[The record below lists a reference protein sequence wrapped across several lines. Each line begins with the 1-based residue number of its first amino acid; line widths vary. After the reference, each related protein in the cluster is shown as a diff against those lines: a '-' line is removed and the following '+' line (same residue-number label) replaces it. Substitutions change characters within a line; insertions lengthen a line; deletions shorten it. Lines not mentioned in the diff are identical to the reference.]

1 MEQWFESPAH
11 ASVYYFTDLTQ
22 IYLLLAIQQHG
33 LSAAD
38 DTFRETLYDILQ
50 LIKQYD
56 FLWGSQD
63 DPFKIELENIL
74 TKYTTD
80 EVEEAKGK
88 IKRIEVRKKEYR
100 LLKEKLEEH
109 FNFEITDYIIDDILD
124 YETYRHTC
132 LMINLAVISNR
143 ISIENGEI
151 LKAGLKIIFK
161 IKNKYDRFN
170 RNVYIDTFDF
180 DSWYDKYSTEEIVD
194 IKKFL
199 NMNDINLLKKLNIK
213 IKNKIYTEQEVEI
226 LNMDLLSYYV
236 ADDMDEDELKQSKL
250 LPKDVS
256 REEYNNLLEK
266 INKISEDY
274 KF

>member
-1 MEQWFESPAH
+1 MG
-11 ASVYYFTDLTQ
+11 D
-22 IYLLLAIQQHG
+22 
-33 LSAAD
+33 
-38 DTFRETLYDILQ
+38 
-50 LIKQYD
+50 
-56 FLWGSQD
+56 
-63 DPFKIELENIL
+63 IL
-74 TKYTTD
+74 TKYTAD
-80 EVEEAKGK
+80 DVEEAKGK

-132 LMINLAVISNR
+132 LMINLAVINNR
-143 ISIENGEI
+143 ISIDNGEI
-151 LKAGLKIIFK
+151 LKAGLRIIFK
-161 IKNKYDRFN
+161 IKNEYDRFN

-199 NMNDINLLKKLNIK
+199 NRDDINLLKKLNIK

-226 LNMDLLSYYV
+226 LSMDLLSYYI
-236 ADDMDEDELKQSKL
+236 ADDMEIEEINMSKD

-266 INKISEDY
+266 VNKISEDY

>member
-1 MEQWFESPAH
+1 MG
-11 ASVYYFTDLTQ
+11 D
-22 IYLLLAIQQHG
+22 
-33 LSAAD
+33 
-38 DTFRETLYDILQ
+38 
-50 LIKQYD
+50 
-56 FLWGSQD
+56 
-63 DPFKIELENIL
+63 IL

-80 EVEEAKGK
+80 EVEEVKGK

-132 LMINLAVISNR
+132 LMINLAVINNR
-143 ISIENGEI
+143 ISIDNGEI
-151 LKAGLKIIFK
+151 LKAGLRIIFK
-161 IKNKYDRFN
+161 IKNEYDRFN

-199 NMNDINLLKKLNIK
+199 NRDDINLLKKLNIK

-226 LNMDLLSYYV
+226 LNMDLLSYYI
-236 ADDMDEDELKQSKL
+236 ADDMEIEENNMSKD

-266 INKISEDY
+266 VNKMSEDY

>member
-1 MEQWFESPAH
+1 MG
-11 ASVYYFTDLTQ
+11 D
-22 IYLLLAIQQHG
+22 
-33 LSAAD
+33 
-38 DTFRETLYDILQ
+38 
-50 LIKQYD
+50 
-56 FLWGSQD
+56 
-63 DPFKIELENIL
+63 IL
-74 TKYTTD
+74 TKYTAD

-132 LMINLAVISNR
+132 LMINLAVINNR
-143 ISIENGEI
+143 ISIDNGEI
-151 LKAGLKIIFK
+151 LKAGLRTIFK
-161 IKNKYDRFN
+161 IKNEYDRFN

-199 NMNDINLLKKLNIK
+199 NRDDINLLKKLNIK

-226 LNMDLLSYYV
+226 LNMDLLSYYI
-236 ADDMDEDELKQSKL
+236 ADDMDEEELKMSKN

-256 REEYNNLLEK
+256 REEYNKLLGK
-266 INKISEDY
+266 INKIIENY

>member
-1 MEQWFESPAH
+1 M
-11 ASVYYFTDLTQ
+11 
-22 IYLLLAIQQHG
+22 
-33 LSAAD
+33 
-38 DTFRETLYDILQ
+38 
-50 LIKQYD
+50 
-56 FLWGSQD
+56 
-63 DPFKIELENIL
+63 ENIL
-74 TKYTTD
+74 TNYTAD

-124 YETYRHTC
+124 YETYYHTC
-132 LMINLAVISNR
+132 LMINLAVINNR
-143 ISIENGEI
+143 ISIDNGEI
-151 LKAGLKIIFK
+151 LKAGLRIIFK
-161 IKNKYDRFN
+161 IKNEYDRFN

-180 DSWYDKYSTEEIVD
+180 DSWYNKYSTEEIVD

-199 NMNDINLLKKLNIK
+199 NRYDINLLKKLNIK

-226 LNMDLLSYYV
+226 LNMDLLSYYI
-236 ADDMDEDELKQSKL
+236 ADDMEIEENNMSKD

-266 INKISEDY
+266 VNKMSEDY

>member
-1 MEQWFESPAH
+1 MG
-11 ASVYYFTDLTQ
+11 D
-22 IYLLLAIQQHG
+22 
-33 LSAAD
+33 
-38 DTFRETLYDILQ
+38 
-50 LIKQYD
+50 
-56 FLWGSQD
+56 
-63 DPFKIELENIL
+63 IL
-74 TKYTTD
+74 TKYTAD

-109 FNFEITDYIIDDILD
+109 FNFKITDYIIDDILD

-132 LMINLAVISNR
+132 LMINLAVINNR
-143 ISIENGEI
+143 ISIDNGEI
-151 LKAGLKIIFK
+151 LKAGLRTICK
-161 IKNKYDRFN
+161 IKNEYDRFN

-180 DSWYDKYSTEEIVD
+180 DSWYDKYSIEEIVD

-199 NMNDINLLKKLNIK
+199 NRDDINLLKKLNIK

-226 LNMDLLSYYV
+226 LNMDLLSYYI
-236 ADDMDEDELKQSKL
+236 ADDMDEDELKESKT

-256 REEYNNLLEK
+256 RKEYNNLLEK
-266 INKISEDY
+266 INKITEDY

>member
-1 MEQWFESPAH
+1 MG
-11 ASVYYFTDLTQ
+11 D
-22 IYLLLAIQQHG
+22 
-33 LSAAD
+33 
-38 DTFRETLYDILQ
+38 
-50 LIKQYD
+50 
-56 FLWGSQD
+56 
-63 DPFKIELENIL
+63 IL
-74 TKYTTD
+74 TKYTAD
-80 EVEEAKGK
+80 EIEEVKGK
-88 IKRIEVRKKEYR
+88 IEKIEVRKKEYR

-132 LMINLAVISNR
+132 LMINLAVINNR
-143 ISIENGEI
+143 ISIDNGEI
-151 LKAGLKIIFK
+151 LKAGLRTIFK
-161 IKNKYDRFN
+161 IKNEYDRFN

-199 NMNDINLLKKLNIK
+199 NRDDINLLKKLNIK

-226 LNMDLLSYYV
+226 LSMDLLSYYI
-236 ADDMDEDELKQSKL
+236 ADDMEIEELKMSKK

-256 REEYNNLLEK
+256 REEYNKLLGK
-266 INKISEDY
+266 INKIIENY

>member
-1 MEQWFESPAH
+1 M
-11 ASVYYFTDLTQ
+11 
-22 IYLLLAIQQHG
+22 
-33 LSAAD
+33 
-38 DTFRETLYDILQ
+38 
-50 LIKQYD
+50 
-56 FLWGSQD
+56 
-63 DPFKIELENIL
+63 ENIL

-132 LMINLAVISNR
+132 LMINLAVINNR
-143 ISIENGEI
+143 ISINDGEI
-151 LKAGLKIIFK
+151 LKAGLRIIFE
-161 IKNKYDRFN
+161 IKNDYDRFN

-180 DSWYDKYSTEEIVD
+180 DSWYDKYSTDEIVD

-199 NMNDINLLKKLNIK
+199 GMDDINLLKKLNIK

-226 LNMDLLSYYV
+226 LIMDLLSYYI
-236 ADDMDEDELKQSKL
+236 ADDMEIEELKMSKN
-250 LPKDVS
+250 LPKDIS
-256 REEYNNLLEK
+256 REEYNKLLEK
-266 INKISEDY
+266 IDKITEDY

>member
-1 MEQWFESPAH
+1 ME
-11 ASVYYFTDLTQ
+11 D
-22 IYLLLAIQQHG
+22 
-33 LSAAD
+33 
-38 DTFRETLYDILQ
+38 
-50 LIKQYD
+50 
-56 FLWGSQD
+56 
-63 DPFKIELENIL
+63 IL
-74 TKYTTD
+74 TKYTAD
-80 EVEEAKGK
+80 EAKGK

-132 LMINLAVISNR
+132 LMINLAVINNR
-143 ISIENGEI
+143 ILIENGEI
-151 LKAGLKIIFK
+151 LKSGLKIIFK
-161 IKNKYDRFN
+161 IKNEYDRFN
-170 RNVYIDTFDF
+170 RKVYIDTFDF
-180 DSWYDKYSTEEIVD
+180 DSWYDKYSTDEIVD
-194 IKKFL
+194 MKKYL
-199 NMNDINLLKKLNIK
+199 NRADINLLNKLNIK

-226 LNMDLLSYYV
+226 LNMDLLSYYLV
-236 ADDMDEDELKQSKL
+236 DDMDEEELKQSKL

>member
-1 MEQWFESPAH
+1 MG
-11 ASVYYFTDLTQ
+11 D
-22 IYLLLAIQQHG
+22 
-33 LSAAD
+33 
-38 DTFRETLYDILQ
+38 
-50 LIKQYD
+50 
-56 FLWGSQD
+56 
-63 DPFKIELENIL
+63 IL
-74 TKYTTD
+74 TKYTAD
-80 EVEEAKGK
+80 EIEEVKGK
-88 IKRIEVRKKEYR
+88 IKKIEVRKKEYR

-132 LMINLAVISNR
+132 LMINLAVINNR
-143 ISIENGEI
+143 ISIDNGEI
-151 LKAGLKIIFK
+151 LKAGLRIIFK
-161 IKNKYDRFN
+161 IKNEYDRFN

-199 NMNDINLLKKLNIK
+199 NRDDINLLKKLNIK
-213 IKNKIYTEQEVEI
+213 IKNKIYTEQEFEI
-226 LNMDLLSYYV
+226 LNMDLLSYYI
-236 ADDMDEDELKQSKL
+236 ADDMEIEENNMSKD

-266 INKISEDY
+266 VNKMSEDY

>member
-1 MEQWFESPAH
+1 M
-11 ASVYYFTDLTQ
+11 
-22 IYLLLAIQQHG
+22 
-33 LSAAD
+33 
-38 DTFRETLYDILQ
+38 
-50 LIKQYD
+50 
-56 FLWGSQD
+56 
-63 DPFKIELENIL
+63 
-74 TKYTTD
+74 
-80 EVEEAKGK
+80 
-88 IKRIEVRKKEYR
+88 
-100 LLKEKLEEH
+100 LKEKLEEH

-132 LMINLAVISNR
+132 LMINLAVINNR
-143 ISIENGEI
+143 ISIDNGEI
-151 LKAGLKIIFK
+151 LKAGLRIIFK
-161 IKNKYDRFN
+161 IKNEYDRFN

-199 NMNDINLLKKLNIK
+199 NRYDINLLKKLNIK

-226 LNMDLLSYYV
+226 LNMDLLSYYI
-236 ADDMDEDELKQSKL
+236 ADDMEIEEINMSKD

-266 INKISEDY
+266 VNKISEDY

>member
-1 MEQWFESPAH
+1 ME
-11 ASVYYFTDLTQ
+11 D
-22 IYLLLAIQQHG
+22 
-33 LSAAD
+33 
-38 DTFRETLYDILQ
+38 
-50 LIKQYD
+50 
-56 FLWGSQD
+56 
-63 DPFKIELENIL
+63 IL
-74 TKYTTD
+74 TKYTAD

-132 LMINLAVISNR
+132 LMINLAVINNR
-143 ISIENGEI
+143 ISINDGKI
-151 LKAGLKIIFK
+151 LKAGLRIIFE
-161 IKNKYDRFN
+161 IKNDYDRFN
-170 RNVYIDTFDF
+170 RNVYIDKFDF
-180 DSWYDKYSTEEIVD
+180 DSWYDKYSTDEIVD
-194 IKKFL
+194 IKKHL
-199 NMNDINLLKKLNIK
+199 NRDDITLLKKLNIK
-213 IKNKIYTEQEVEI
+213 IKNKIYTEQEIEI
-226 LNMDLLSYYV
+226 LSMDLLSYYI
-236 ADDMDEDELKQSKL
+236 ADDMEKEELKQSKS

>member
-1 MEQWFESPAH
+1 ME
-11 ASVYYFTDLTQ
+11 D
-22 IYLLLAIQQHG
+22 
-33 LSAAD
+33 
-38 DTFRETLYDILQ
+38 
-50 LIKQYD
+50 
-56 FLWGSQD
+56 
-63 DPFKIELENIL
+63 IL
-74 TKYTTD
+74 TKYTAD

-132 LMINLAVISNR
+132 LMINLAVINNR
-143 ISIENGEI
+143 ISIDNGKI
-151 LKAGLKIIFK
+151 LKAGLRIIFK
-161 IKNKYDRFN
+161 IKNEYDRFN

-180 DSWYDKYSTEEIVD
+180 DSWYDKYSTEEIAD

-199 NMNDINLLKKLNIK
+199 GMDDINLLKKLNIK

-226 LNMDLLSYYV
+226 LNMDLLSYYI
-236 ADDMDEDELKQSKL
+236 ADDMDEEEINMSKD

-256 REEYNNLLEK
+256 REEYNKLLEK
-266 INKISEDY
+266 INKITEDY

>member
-1 MEQWFESPAH
+1 MG
-11 ASVYYFTDLTQ
+11 D
-22 IYLLLAIQQHG
+22 
-33 LSAAD
+33 
-38 DTFRETLYDILQ
+38 
-50 LIKQYD
+50 
-56 FLWGSQD
+56 
-63 DPFKIELENIL
+63 IL
-74 TKYTTD
+74 TKYTAD

-109 FNFEITDYIIDDILD
+109 FNFKITDYIIDDILD

-132 LMINLAVISNR
+132 LMINLAVINNR
-143 ISIENGEI
+143 ISINDGEI
-151 LKAGLKIIFK
+151 LKAGLRIIFE
-161 IKNKYDRFN
+161 IKNDYDRFN

-180 DSWYDKYSTEEIVD
+180 DSWYDKYSTDEIVD

-199 NMNDINLLKKLNIK
+199 GMDDINLLKKLNIK

-226 LNMDLLSYYV
+226 LSMDLLSYYI
-236 ADDMDEDELKQSKL
+236 ADDMEIEELKMSKK

-256 REEYNNLLEK
+256 REEYNKLLGK
-266 INKISEDY
+266 INKIIENY

>member
-1 MEQWFESPAH
+1 MG
-11 ASVYYFTDLTQ
+11 D
-22 IYLLLAIQQHG
+22 
-33 LSAAD
+33 
-38 DTFRETLYDILQ
+38 
-50 LIKQYD
+50 
-56 FLWGSQD
+56 
-63 DPFKIELENIL
+63 IL
-74 TKYTTD
+74 TKYTAD

-109 FNFEITDYIIDDILD
+109 FNFKITDYIIDDILD

-132 LMINLAVISNR
+132 LMINLAVINNR
-143 ISIENGEI
+143 ISIDNGEI
-151 LKAGLKIIFK
+151 LKAGLRTIFK
-161 IKNKYDRFN
+161 TKNEYDRFN

-199 NMNDINLLKKLNIK
+199 NRDDINLLKKLNIK

-226 LNMDLLSYYV
+226 LNMDLLSYYI
-236 ADDMDEDELKQSKL
+236 ADDMDEEELKHSKS

-256 REEYNNLLEK
+256 REEYDNLLEK
-266 INKISEDY
+266 VNKISEDY

>member
-1 MEQWFESPAH
+1 ME
-11 ASVYYFTDLTQ
+11 D
-22 IYLLLAIQQHG
+22 
-33 LSAAD
+33 
-38 DTFRETLYDILQ
+38 
-50 LIKQYD
+50 
-56 FLWGSQD
+56 
-63 DPFKIELENIL
+63 IL
-74 TKYTTD
+74 TKYTAD

-132 LMINLAVISNR
+132 LMINLGVINNR
-143 ISIENGEI
+143 ISIDNGEI
-151 LKAGLKIIFK
+151 LKAGLRTIFK
-161 IKNKYDRFN
+161 IKNEYDRFN

-180 DSWYDKYSTEEIVD
+180 DSWYDKYSTDEIVD

-199 NMNDINLLKKLNIK
+199 NRDDINLLKKLNIK

-226 LNMDLLSYYV
+226 LNMDLLSYYI
-236 ADDMDEDELKQSKL
+236 ADDMEIEEINMSKD

-266 INKISEDY
+266 VNKISEDY

>member
-1 MEQWFESPAH
+1 M
-11 ASVYYFTDLTQ
+11 VFTD
-22 IYLLLAIQQHG
+22 IYKKYKKG
-33 LSAAD
+33 DS
-38 DTFRETLYDILQ
+38 
-50 LIKQYD
+50 
-56 FLWGSQD
+56 
-63 DPFKIELENIL
+63 IEMGDIL
-74 TKYTTD
+74 TKYTAD

-109 FNFEITDYIIDDILD
+109 FKFEITDYIIDDILD

-132 LMINLAVISNR
+132 LMINLAVINNR
-143 ISIENGEI
+143 ISIDNGEI
-151 LKAGLKIIFK
+151 LKAGLRIIFK
-161 IKNKYDRFN
+161 IKNEYDRFN

-199 NMNDINLLKKLNIK
+199 GMDDINLLKKLNIK

-226 LNMDLLSYYV
+226 LNMDLLSYYI
-236 ADDMDEDELKQSKL
+236 ADDMDEEELKQSIL
-250 LPKDVS
+250 LPKDVT
-256 REEYNNLLEK
+256 RGEYNKLLEK
-266 INKISEDY
+266 VNKISEDY

>member
-1 MEQWFESPAH
+1 ME
-11 ASVYYFTDLTQ
+11 D
-22 IYLLLAIQQHG
+22 
-33 LSAAD
+33 
-38 DTFRETLYDILQ
+38 
-50 LIKQYD
+50 
-56 FLWGSQD
+56 
-63 DPFKIELENIL
+63 IL
-74 TKYTTD
+74 TKYTAD

-132 LMINLAVISNR
+132 LMINLAVINNR
-143 ISIENGEI
+143 ISIDNGEI

-161 IKNKYDRFN
+161 IKEDYDRFN

-194 IKKFL
+194 MKKYF
-199 NMNDINLLKKLNIK
+199 NRDDITLLKKLNVK
-213 IKNKIYTEQEVEI
+213 IKNKIYTEQEFEI
-226 LNMDLLSYYV
+226 LNMDLLSYYIS
-236 ADDMDEDELKQSKL
+236 DEMEEEELKMSKN

-256 REEYNNLLEK
+256 REEYNDLLEK
-266 INKISEDY
+266 INKISENY

>member
-1 MEQWFESPAH
+1 MG
-11 ASVYYFTDLTQ
+11 D
-22 IYLLLAIQQHG
+22 
-33 LSAAD
+33 
-38 DTFRETLYDILQ
+38 
-50 LIKQYD
+50 
-56 FLWGSQD
+56 
-63 DPFKIELENIL
+63 IL
-74 TKYTTD
+74 TKYTAD
-80 EVEEAKGK
+80 EIEEVKGK
-88 IKRIEVRKKEYR
+88 IKKIEVRKKEYR

-132 LMINLAVISNR
+132 LMINLAVIN
-143 ISIENGEI
+143 
-151 LKAGLKIIFK
+151 
-161 IKNKYDRFN
+161 N

-199 NMNDINLLKKLNIK
+199 NRDDINLLKKLNIK

-226 LNMDLLSYYV
+226 LSMDLLSYYI
-236 ADDMDEDELKQSKL
+236 ADDMEIEELKMSKK

-256 REEYNNLLEK
+256 REEYNKLLGK
-266 INKISEDY
+266 INKIIENY

>member
-1 MEQWFESPAH
+1 MP
-11 ASVYYFTDLTQ
+11 VFTKIVFTN
-22 IYLLLAIQQHG
+22 IYKKYKKG
-33 LSAAD
+33 DS
-38 DTFRETLYDILQ
+38 
-50 LIKQYD
+50 
-56 FLWGSQD
+56 
-63 DPFKIELENIL
+63 IEMGDIL
-74 TKYTTD
+74 TKYTAD

-132 LMINLAVISNR
+132 LMINLAVINNR
-143 ISIENGEI
+143 ISIDNGEI
-151 LKAGLKIIFK
+151 LKAGLRIIFK
-161 IKNKYDRFN
+161 IKNEYDRFN

-199 NMNDINLLKKLNIK
+199 NRDDINLLKKLNIK
-213 IKNKIYTEQEVEI
+213 IKNKVYTEQEVEI
-226 LNMDLLSYYV
+226 LNMDLLSYYI
-236 ADDMDEDELKQSKL
+236 ADDMEKEELKQSKS

-256 REEYNNLLEK
+256 
-266 INKISEDY
+266 
-274 KF
+274 

>member
-1 MEQWFESPAH
+1 MG
-11 ASVYYFTDLTQ
+11 D
-22 IYLLLAIQQHG
+22 
-33 LSAAD
+33 
-38 DTFRETLYDILQ
+38 
-50 LIKQYD
+50 
-56 FLWGSQD
+56 
-63 DPFKIELENIL
+63 IL
-74 TKYTTD
+74 TKYTAD

-88 IKRIEVRKKEYR
+88 IKRIEVRKKEYI
-100 LLKEKLEEH
+100 LLKEKLEEY
-109 FNFEITDYIIDDILD
+109 FNFQITDYIIDDILD

-132 LMINLAVISNR
+132 LMINLAVINNR
-143 ISIENGEI
+143 ISIDNGEI
-151 LKAGLKIIFK
+151 LKAGLRIIFK
-161 IKNKYDRFN
+161 IKNEYDRFN

-199 NMNDINLLKKLNIK
+199 NRDDINLLKKLNIK

-226 LNMDLLSYYV
+226 LSMDLLSYYI
-236 ADDMDEDELKQSKL
+236 ADDMEIEEINMSKD

-266 INKISEDY
+266 VNKISEDY